1 MRRPPNPGANLL
13 CHPSPTSGDYPTLGG
28 DTDALVTTVNAFS
41 IKTGSYKGAAMF
53 VIDRAAML
61 AGAASPYTVVY
72 SLGVGSMMPVVMQ
85 ARR

>member
-1 MRRPPNPGANLL
+1 
-13 CHPSPTSGDYPTLGG
+13 
-28 DTDALVTTVNAFS
+28 
-41 IKTGSYKGAAMF
+41 MF